1 MSNAGPLGQAQLALP
16 GVPSEAHAEWTWTEE
31 TGEEAEVSSF
41 VHETV
46 LKAEV
51 VSALAPRDGVY
62 VDVTLGGGGHTEAI
76 LEAHPDA
83 RVIGLDRDVNALEA
97 ARLRLERFG
106 ARITLVR
113 TSFGRVAEAL
123 ADLGIQSVDGLC
135 ADLGVSSPQLDEA
148 GRGMSFRREGPID
161 MRMDQSSGET
171 ALDLIARLSDEDL
184 ADVLFKYGEERRSR
198 RIARSVKRALADNQ
212 LVTTLDLRRAIVRAV
227 GPVRVGGVDPATRTF
242 QALRI
247 AVNRELEE
255 LEELLA
261 SLPDVLAP
269 GGVAAIISFHSL
281 EDRLVKRAF
290 SDRDMWTALSKKPVV
305 AAEEESATNPRARSA
320 KLRAASRATDETR
333 RGYFRKDRDALPGAP
348 DSDEGGSED
357 DGDDDGGAES

>member
-1 MSNAGPLGQAQLALP
+1 VTAGPVSMGQAQLALP
-16 GVPSEAHAEWTWTEE
+16 GVAAEGTAEWTWTEE
-31 TGEEAEVSSF
+31 TGEEAEVTSF

-51 VSALAPRDGVY
+51 VAALSPRDGVY

-76 LEAHPDA
+76 LEAHPAA
-83 RVIGLDRDVNALEA
+83 RVIGLDRDENALDA
-97 ARLRLERFG
+97 ARVRLTRFG
-106 ARITLVR
+106 DRLTLVR
-113 TSFGRVAEAL
+113 TSFARVADVL
-123 ADLGIQSVDGLC
+123 ATLGITQVAGLC

-171 ALDLIARLSDEDL
+171 ALDLIERLSDDEL

-212 LVTTLDLRRAIVRAV
+212 LATTLDLRRAIVRAV

-247 AVNRELEE
+247 VVNRELEE

-261 SLPDVLAP
+261 ALPELLEP
-269 GGVAAIISFHSL
+269 RGIAAIISFHSL

-290 SDRDMWTALSKKPVV
+290 GDRTLWSPLSKKPIV
-305 AAEEESATNPRARSA
+305 AADEESNTNPRARSA
-320 KLRAASRATDETR
+320 KLRAASRSTAEEQ
-333 RGYFRKDRDALPGAP
+333 RGYYRRDRDPAP
-348 DSDEGGSED
+348 EADSEPDLEEGEG
-357 DGDDDGGAES
+357 ES